1 MPQPIFDTNLILILN
16 IFFAAVIVFLE
27 RKNPGATWAWLMVV
41 LFLPYIGFIFYL
53 CIGLEGRKRNTFI
66 IKSQM
71 DGKLFKAYTETKF
84 YTDKIKDIKSKYG
97 ISENIFENPD
107 WSNFN
112 GLIFLNFCAGL
123 GFLCHN
129 NKIDCYHDGNIK
141 FEQMLKD
148 IQAAEKFIH
157 LQYYIVRN
165 DNTGR
170 KLIAALAGKAAE
182 GVEIRFL
189 IDCMGKP
196 SGYKKIFEPLIKAGG
211 HLGIFLPMYF
221 IRINY
226 RNHRKICVI
235 DGKIGYIGGLNIGD
249 EYLGKS
255 KRFGNWRDS
264 HIRICGSAVAELN
277 LRFIMDWNYTKPEKE
292 HFVPLECKYFP
303 KSKDFDGIK
312 MQIVSSGPD
321 CRWPNIRDG
330 YIKMINAA
338 RKSIYI
344 QTPYFVPDD
353 SIFETLK
360 IAGLSGVDVKIMI
373 PANPDHP
380 FVYWAAL
387 SYLDE
392 LVAAG
397 VKCYKYHDGF
407 IHSKLVMIDG
417 QAISVGTAN
426 IDIRSFKLNFE
437 INAFIYDKEKTAE
450 FEKQF
455 LEDIK
460 YCKPIDREFYNMR
473 GNWSKVKESVSRLIS
488 PLL

>member
-1 MPQPIFDTNLILILN
+1 MLN

-41 LFLPYIGFIFYL
+41 LFLPYIGFVIYL
-53 CIGLEGRKRNTFI
+53 FIGLEGRKRNTFI

-71 DGKLFKAYTETKF
+71 DRELFISYAQTAF
-84 YTDKIKDIKSKYG
+84 YADKVKDIEDKYG
-97 ISENIFENPD
+97 ASECVFED
-107 WSNFN
+107 SQWANFN
-112 GLIFLNFCAGL
+112 GLVFLNFCAGL

-129 NKIDCYHDGNIK
+129 NRVDCYHDGNTK
-141 FEQMLKD
+141 YEQMLKD
-148 IQAAEKFIH
+148 IQSAENFIH

-165 DNTGR
+165 DELGYR
-170 KLIAALAGKAAE
+170 LIAALTKKAAE
-182 GVEIRFL
+182 GVEVRFL
-189 IDCMGKP
+189 VDCMGKP
-196 SGYKKIFEPLIKAGG
+196 SGYKKMFEPLTRAGG
-211 HLGIFLPMYF
+211 HLDIFLPMYF

-235 DGKIGYIGGLNIGD
+235 DGKVGYIGGLNIGD

-255 KRFGNWRDS
+255 KRFGNWRDA
-264 HIRICGSAVAELN
+264 HIRIYGNSVKELN
-277 LRFIMDWNYTKPEKE
+277 LRFIMDWNYTRAEKE
-292 HFVPLECKYFP
+292 QKLPLNTKYFP
-303 KSKDFDGIK
+303 VIEDFDGIK

-330 YIKMINAA
+330 FIKMITAA

-360 IAGLSGVDVKIMI
+360 IAGLSGIDVRIMI

-407 IHSKLVMIDG
+407 VHSKLVMIDG
-417 QAISVGTAN
+417 QVTSVGTAN

-455 LEDIK
+455 LEDIEH
-460 YCKPIDREFYNMR
+460 CALIDREFYDMR
-473 GNWSKVKESVSRLIS
+473 SNWSKVKESVSRLIS

>member
-1 MPQPIFDTNLILILN
+1 LDLFLILN
-16 IFFAAVIVFLE
+16 ILLAAVIVFLE

-41 LFLPYIGFIFYL
+41 LFLPYIGFILYL

-66 IKSQM
+66 VKSQM
-71 DGKLFKAYTETKF
+71 DSELFKSYAATTF
-84 YTDKIKDIKSKYG
+84 YVDKIKDIEDKYG
-97 ISENIFENPD
+97 ASESVFKDPR

-112 GLIFLNFCAGL
+112 GLVFLNFCAGL

-129 NKIDCYHDGNIK
+129 NKVESYHDGNIK

-148 IQAAEKFIH
+148 IQSAEKFIH

-165 DNTGR
+165 DELGH
-170 KLIAALAGKAAE
+170 KLIAALSQKASE
-182 GVEIRFL
+182 GVEVRL
-189 IDCMGKP
+189 LVDCMGKP
-196 SGYKKIFEPLIKAGG
+196 AGYKKMFKPLILAGG
-211 HLGIFLPMYF
+211 YLGIFLPMYF
-221 IRINY
+221 IRVNY

-264 HIRICGSAVAELN
+264 HIRVYGNSAKELN
-277 LRFIMDWNYTKPEKE
+277 LRFIMDWNYTNPE
-292 HFVPLECKYFP
+292 HRILLNAKYFP
-303 KSKDFDGIK
+303 DIEDFDGIK

-330 YIKMINAA
+330 YIKMIAAA

-353 SIFETLK
+353 SICETLR
-360 IAGLSGVDVKIMI
+360 IAGLSGIDVRIMI

-397 VKCYKYHDGF
+397 VKCYKYHNGF
-407 IHSKLVMIDG
+407 IHSKLVMVDG
-417 QAISVGTAN
+417 QVTSVGTAN

-437 INAFIYDKEKTAE
+437 INAFIYDEEKTSE

-455 LEDIK
+455 FEDIK
-460 YCKPIDREFYNMR
+460 HCKSIDREFYDKR